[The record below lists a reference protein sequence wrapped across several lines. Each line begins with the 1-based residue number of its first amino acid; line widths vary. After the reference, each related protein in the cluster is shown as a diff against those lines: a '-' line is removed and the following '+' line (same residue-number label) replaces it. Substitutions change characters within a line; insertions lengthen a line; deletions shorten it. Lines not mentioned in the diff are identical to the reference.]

1 MKGRLMRRVFLALI
15 LLGLAS
21 PAMAADPAE
30 FDFLRG
36 SDTVGPGTY
45 SRWSGF
51 YIGGQVGYGWASTD
65 FSGST
70 APEIAYV
77 LRETSLQASFLP
89 SQWPVLGHASTGA
102 PQFGGFIGYNMQF
115 EDLVFSVEA
124 SLESA
129 AFHLT
134 SPNNPI
140 SRATGP
146 DNLGIAHAVTVS
158 GAGTMDTIAFSTFKA
173 RAGYVVGNFM
183 PYGFAGFAMGL
194 ANSSITATV
203 IDQEFSSGSVN
214 TCNAIAPCPIFRL
227 TGSETHNNQVIYGWT
242 AGGGV
247 DIALTP
253 NVFGRVEMELDQF
266 AVQPSMT
273 LTAFTGRIGA
283 GYRF

>member
-1 MKGRLMRRVFLALI
+1 MRRVFYALI

-51 YIGGQVGYGWASTD
+51 YVGGQIGYSRGSTD

-124 SLESA
+124 GLESA

-140 SRATGP
+140 SRSTGP
-146 DNLGIAHAVTVS
+146 
-158 GAGTMDTIAFSTFKA
+158 
-173 RAGYVVGNFM
+173 
-183 PYGFAGFAMGL
+183 
-194 ANSSITATV
+194 
-203 IDQEFSSGSVN
+203 
-214 TCNAIAPCPIFRL
+214 
-227 TGSETHNNQVIYGWT
+227 
-242 AGGGV
+242 
-247 DIALTP
+247 
-253 NVFGRVEMELDQF
+253 
-266 AVQPSMT
+266 
-273 LTAFTGRIGA
+273 
-283 GYRF
+283 